1 MRGFTLI
8 ELVVTM
14 VIISILT
21 AIAYPLYLHQVVEG
35 RRSGAEAVLM
45 DIAQREQQYFLD
57 QRQYAAGTDYAAVST
72 NLSVTI
78 PENVYQYY
86 SVSVTTSTAP
96 PSFTA
101 TATPKTGTP
110 QAGDYKLTIDQTT
123 DKETFDSNGTKVTPS
138 VW

>member
-14 VIISILT
+14 AIVAILT

-35 RRSGAEAVLM
+35 RRSGAESVLM
-45 DIAQREQQYFLD
+45 DVAQREQQYFLD
-57 QRQYAAGTDYAAVST
+57 QRGYTAISPAGNLVITVPDDVSEFY
-72 NLSVTI
+72 TI
-78 PENVYQYY
+78 
-86 SVSVTTSTAP
+86 SVSVQSGPP

-101 TATPKTGTP
+101 TATPIAGTP
-110 QAGDYKLTIDQTT
+110 QAGDYILSIDQTGA
-123 DKETFDSNGTKVTPS
+123 KETIDPATAAQVTPG